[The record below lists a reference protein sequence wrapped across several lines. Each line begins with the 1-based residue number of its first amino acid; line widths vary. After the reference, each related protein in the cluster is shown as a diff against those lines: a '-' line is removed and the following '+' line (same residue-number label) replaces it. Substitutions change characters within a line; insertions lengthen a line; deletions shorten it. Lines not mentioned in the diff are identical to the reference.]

1 MAHKLS
7 IRTKVD
13 IELPNAPVT
22 RTVLLDG
29 KAIGTLQYVGGKLY
43 RANPAGTSFSSRGMS
58 KREAA
63 RWLAGLEIASQKE
76 IAKASQK

>member
-7 IRTKVD
+7 IRTKID
-13 IELPNAPVT
+13 IELPSAPVT
-22 RTVLLDG
+22 RTVLLDD
-29 KAIGTLQYVGGKLY
+29 KVIGTLQYAGDKLY
-43 RANPAGTSFSSRGMS
+43 RANPTGTSFSSWGMP

-63 RWLAGLEIASQKE
+63 RWLAGLEIASRKE